1 MIKYLGSKRKLIDLI
16 VKIISSTGD
25 PKTILDLFSGTS
37 RVGHALKAA
46 NYRVLAND
54 HNAYAATLARCYVQA
69 DREDIV
75 EDAEKLVAEF
85 NAIKG
90 DPGYFTETFCIQSRF
105 FQPKNGARI
114 DAIRE
119 TITKKS
125 LPPELEAVM
134 LVSLMEA
141 ADRVDSTT
149 GLQMAYLKK
158 WAPRASNDLCLRVP
172 AVLPRAP
179 AGKGEAHCLEALE
192 AAQTL
197 AADLAYIDPPYNQH
211 NYLGNYHVWESLV
224 RWDKPPVYGIACKRI
239 DCKDRRS
246 IYNSKPRFAAAMKE
260 LLHAVRADTLVI
272 SFNNEGYIDRETM
285 EPLLADLFEGKARVT
300 TIESDYKR
308 YVGAQIGIHDLQG
321 NKVGKV
327 THLRNKEYLYVVSR
341 DDLSER
347 MNALVERAADE
358 LPLFV

>member
-25 PKTILDLFSGTS
+25 PKTIFDLFSGTS

-46 NYRVLAND
+46 NYRVLSND

-69 DREDIV
+69 DRDDV
-75 EDAEKLVAEF
+75 LEDAEKLVAEF

-90 DPGYFTETFCIQSRF
+90 EPGYFTDTFCIQSRF
-105 FQPKNGARI
+105 FQPKNGARV

-119 TITKKS
+119 AIVKKS
-125 LPPELEAVM
+125 LPPELESVM

-158 WAPRASNDLCLRVP
+158 WAPRASNDLSLRVP
-172 AVLPRAP
+172 AILPRAA
-179 AGKGEAHCLEALE
+179 AGKGKAHCLEALE
-192 AAQTL
+192 AARTL
-197 AADLAYIDPPYNQH
+197 TADLAYIDPPYNQH

-246 IYNSKPRFAAAMKE
+246 VFNSKPKFAAAMKE
-260 LLHAVRADTLVI
+260 LLHTVQAETLVI

-285 EPLLADLFEGKARVT
+285 EPLLADLFDGQAKVT

-321 NKVGKV
+321 KKVGKV
-327 THLRNKEYLYVVSR
+327 SHLRNKEYLYVVSR
-341 DDLSER
+341 HDLSER
-347 MNALVERAADE
+347 MSLLTERAADE